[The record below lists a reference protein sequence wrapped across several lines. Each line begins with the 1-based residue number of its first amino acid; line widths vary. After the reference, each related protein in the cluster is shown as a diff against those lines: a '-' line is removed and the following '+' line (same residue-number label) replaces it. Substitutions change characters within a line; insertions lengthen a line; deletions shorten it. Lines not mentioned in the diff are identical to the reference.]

1 MHRPIGLKKATKVGL
16 RRSANGR
23 LTLTRLAEERLFQVV
38 TILNEGELREGVYF
52 GSTMLSFDLSALA
65 DQWRGPIESE
75 AAQLELLEA
84 IQASVPVRIR
94 LMRLA
99 RADAARRIPEESLGR
114 AVIETRFALLDGQV
128 HVDVDLEVPLRV
140 ASNAAEN

>member
-16 RRSANGR
+16 RRSTNGR
-23 LTLTRLAEERLFQVV
+23 LTLTRLAEQRLFEVV
-38 TILNEGELREGVYF
+38 TIFNEGELRDGVYF

-65 DQWRGPIESE
+65 KDWRGSIEQQNE
-75 AAQLELLEA
+75 QLELLEA
-84 IQASVPVRIR
+84 IKASVPVRIR

-114 AVIETRFALLDGQV
+114 AVIETRFALLDDQV
-128 HVDVDLEVPLRV
+128 HVDVDLEVPLHG
-140 ASNAAEN
+140 ASAAKN